1 MPDDPRRPEEA
12 LAEQLAAVVAP
23 AVQDAGLVCEQVDV
37 RSRGGRRTVTVTVDL
52 PEDETGSADLDTVA
66 EASRRVSEL
75 LDTRDDLLGSAP
87 YELEVTTPGAERTL
101 TAPRHFRRARGR
113 LLSVRTTDDRELT
126 ARLLDVTADGELVL
140 RPQDLPGTKPRAR
153 SARPVEPVHLPLGD
167 VASARVLLDFSAAAD
182 TDPTDTPADA

>member
-37 RSRGGRRTVTVTVDL
+37 RSRGGHRTVTVTVDL

-140 RPQDLPGTKPRAR
+140 RPQDPLGTKPRAR